1 MQKCSDGERFT
12 PCWNVESSWRK
23 RHDRVSGESMKRRAF
38 SIVGAIIALF
48 GLVWFLQGA
57 GMLPGSVMSG
67 SQFWEIAGA
76 LTLIVGIA
84 IVAYCLKA

>member
-1 MQKCSDGERFT
+1 
-12 PCWNVESSWRK
+12 
-23 RHDRVSGESMKRRAF
+23 MKRRAF

-57 GMLPGSVMSG
+57 DILPGSAMSG

-76 LTLIVGIA
+76 TTFIVGLVI
-84 IVAYCLKA
+84 ITYSLRT